1 MLQLLQTGRP
11 TELSR
16 QSATLEMCLRG
27 LQKAAG
33 EVLAERERNVG
44 GEARLPPQA
53 DPQIRQATSNDV
65 SEPGRYMPP
74 NSQPPLP
81 VEVID
86 PEALPNRDAPSGV
99 AEHTAP
105 LTPITEQYEF
115 DEELPVEVIGPE
127 ASPNRDAPSGVAERT
142 APLIRITD
150 QHESDGEL
158 LVKVIGAEAS
168 PSGVAKRTTPLNP
181 ITEQYELLT
190 WIADAVH
197 QAPPDQLQEQT
208 DVSRN
213 NVSQT
218 AKVLTMTSDE
228 KNCWTHSFGTF
239 SGRASKASAAN
250 FR

>member
-11 TELSR
+11 PSCRGSQPHWRCASEASR
-16 QSATLEMCLRG
+16 RQRG
-27 LQKAAG
+27 KSSPS
-33 EVLAERERNVG
+33 EKETW

-65 SEPGRYMPP
+65 SEPSRYMPP
-74 NSQPPLP
+74 NSQSPLP

-86 PEALPNRDAPSGV
+86 PEASPNRDAPSGV

-105 LTPITEQYEF
+105 LIP
-115 DEELPVEVIGPE
+115 
-127 ASPNRDAPSGVAERT
+127 
-142 APLIRITD
+142 ITD
-150 QHESDGEL
+150 QHEFDGEL
-158 LVKVIGAEAS
+158 LVKVIDAEAS
-168 PSGVAKRTTPLNP
+168 PSGVAKHTTPLNP

>member
-1 MLQLLQTGRP
+1 MADESVTASTAVP
-11 TELSR
+11 SM
-16 QSATLEMCLRG
+16 S
-27 LQKAAG
+27 
-33 EVLAERERNVG
+33 LADF
-44 GEARLPPQA
+44 LPPCRRSTCFGA
-53 DPQIRQATSNDV
+53 GTVDPDDLPWLTHPR
-65 SEPGRYMPP
+65 
-74 NSQPPLP
+74 LP

-86 PEALPNRDAPSGV
+86 S
-99 AEHTAP
+99 
-105 LTPITEQYEF
+105 
-115 DEELPVEVIGPE
+115 E
-127 ASPNRDAPSGVAERT
+127 ASPNRDAPSGVAEHT

-158 LVKVIGAEAS
+158 LVQVIDAEAS
-168 PSGVAKRTTPLNP
+168 PSGVAKHTTPLNP